1 MTIADRPRPEI
12 SAVVLAGG
20 GGTRMNS
27 SLPKPLQTLC
37 GAPMLAHVLDS
48 LSLCE
53 PSRISVVVSPADGE
67 RIGQELRERAS
78 HLPWLTAE
86 QPNARGTGDAA
97 AVGLNALPDPA
108 ADPESGDVI
117 ILPGDAP
124 LLRPQSL
131 STLLEEHL
139 ANSAVCTML
148 TAVLPDP
155 TGYGRVVR
163 NQDASVRKIV
173 EQADASPEELSIRE
187 VATSVYVIDRSLLKP
202 ALGRLRPDN
211 AAGEIYLTD
220 IVEVFTQSGHPVAA
234 VVLEDPVEAQG
245 VNTQEHLAYARAEM
259 RRRVNA
265 RWMRAGVEIRD
276 PSSVSIDTSVDIAR
290 GVTLLAG
297 VILEGRTSVGE
308 GALIGPYSRLLDC
321 QVGAG
326 AVIEMSVCEGA
337 EVAPD
342 RRLGPFEHL
351 KAPPPPATP

>member
-1 MTIADRPRPEI
+1 MNTSPDPHRPKI

-27 SLPKPLQTLC
+27 SLAKPLHTLC

-48 LSLCE
+48 LALCK
-53 PSRISVVVSPADGE
+53 PSRISVVISPADSE

-78 HLPWLTAE
+78 HLPLLTAE

-97 AVGLNALPDPA
+97 AVGLHALGDPA
-108 ADPESGDVI
+108 GDPEAGEVI

-124 LLRPQSL
+124 LLRPKSL
-131 STLLEEHL
+131 DALLEAHL
-139 ANSAVCTML
+139 RNSAVCTML
-148 TAVLPDP
+148 TAEVADP

-163 NQDASVRKIV
+163 NQDTSVRQIV
-173 EQADASPEELSIRE
+173 EQADAAPEELRIRE

-245 VNTQEHLAYARAEM
+245 VNTQEHLAYARSEM
-259 RRRVNA
+259 RRRVNS
-265 RWMRAGVEIRD
+265 RWMKTGVEIKD
-276 PSSVSIDTSVDIAR
+276 PSSVSIDMSVDLAR

-308 GALIGPYSRLLDC
+308 GAVIGPYSRLLNC

-326 AVIEMSVCEGA
+326 AVIEMSTCEGA
-337 EVAPD
+337 EVAPG
-342 RRLGPFEHL
+342 RRVGPFEHL
-351 KAPPPPATP
+351 KSPDRPPT